1 MMKDKL
7 SAYLHAKVHLS
18 EDEMNQILHA
28 FHEKKL
34 RKHQYLL
41 QEGNVSKQ
49 IAFVTKGC
57 LRLYRVDEKDVEHI
71 VQFAFEN
78 WWMSDRESYVT
89 GMPSNYH
96 IDAIEDSEVLLCDID
111 TFNQLG
117 KSIQP
122 LGDLMQSL
130 QSKNFVSVQRRINAA
145 LSYTAEQKYQELLT
159 FQPEIL
165 QRVPLAMVA
174 SYLGITRETL
184 SRIRNQAHKKLT

>member
-1 MMKDKL
+1 MKENLRRYFSSKIN
-7 SAYLHAKVHLS
+7 LS
-18 EDEMNQILHA
+18 EDEMAMILDA

-34 RKHQYLL
+34 RKRQYLL
-41 QEGNVSKQ
+41 QEGSVSKQ

-57 LRLYRVDEKDVEHI
+57 LRLYRVDEKDIEHI

-96 IDAIEDSEVLLCDID
+96 IDAIEDSEVLLCEID

-117 KSIQP
+117 KSVP
-122 LGDLMQSL
+122 SLGELMQSL

-159 FQPEIL
+159 YQPEII
-165 QRVPLAMVA
+165 QRVPLNMVA

-184 SRIRNQAHKKLT
+184 SRIRNQSNRSS

>member
-1 MMKDKL
+1 MKENLRRYFSSKIN
-7 SAYLHAKVHLS
+7 LS
-18 EDEMNQILHA
+18 EDEMAMILDA

-34 RKHQYLL
+34 RKRQYLL
-41 QEGNVSKQ
+41 QEGSVSKQ

-57 LRLYRVDEKDVEHI
+57 LRLYRVDEKEVEHI
-71 VQFAFEN
+71 VQFAFED

-96 IDAIEDSEVLLCDID
+96 IDAIEDSEVLLCDIN

-117 KSIQP
+117 KSVQA
-122 LGDLMQSL
+122 LGELMQSL

-159 FQPEIL
+159 YQLEII
-165 QRVPLAMVA
+165 QRVPLNMVA

-184 SRIRNQAHKKLT
+184 SRIRNQSNRSS